1 MLELSEIFQKFNY
14 FTLTYKFGE
23 TEKNS
28 QITEA
33 LKNLSLLKFENIKI
47 DYHIE
52 GLNIFEELMP
62 EIGHL
67 PNLKLELGL
76 IELLL
81 SNARIRITYPKES
94 SKRGRTIRSTKE
106 RIRVFPAYTP
116 KEDEKTKSS
125 IPDLDS
131 IDLLLKSFL
140 ISDILDKKIPQIDE
154 ISIYFGINLEKEAKT
169 QIINNLLEENLLKNV
184 KLNIE
189 DIGLEIEE
197 DKNKYYF
204 GISSDSKHIRC
215 NFIFQGTEFS
225 IIENKIEDI
234 LQRSYNVF
242 NKYLK
247 DLKV

>member
-1 MLELSEIFQKFNY
+1 MLELSEIFQKFKY

-23 TEKNS
+23 TEKDN
-28 QITEA
+28 QISEA

-47 DYHIE
+47 DYHFE
-52 GLNIFEELMP
+52 GLSIFEEIIP
-62 EIGHL
+62 EIGHS
-67 PNLKLELGL
+67 PNLRLELGL

-81 SNARIRITYPKES
+81 SNARISVIYPGET

-106 RIRVFPAYTP
+106 RMRVFPGFMP
-116 KEDEKTKSS
+116 REDEKAELVT
-125 IPDLDS
+125 PDLDR
-131 IDLLLKSFL
+131 IDLLVKSFL
-140 ISDILDKKIPQIDE
+140 ISDILNKKIPLIDE
-154 ISIYFGINLEKEAKT
+154 ISIYFGIDLEREATT
-169 QIINNLLEENLLKNV
+169 QFINNLIEENLLKNV

-197 DKNKYYF
+197 DNNKYYF
-204 GISSDSKHIRC
+204 GISSDSEHIRC
-215 NFIFQGTEFS
+215 NFIFQGSDFS

-234 LQRSYNVF
+234 LQRCYNEF